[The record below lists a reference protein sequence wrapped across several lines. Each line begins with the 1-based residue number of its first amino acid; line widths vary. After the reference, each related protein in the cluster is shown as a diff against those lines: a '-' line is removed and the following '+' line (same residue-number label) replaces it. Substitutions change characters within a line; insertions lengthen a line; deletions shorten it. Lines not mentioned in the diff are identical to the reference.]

1 MGTSDK
7 LLNEQNSK
15 VIALYNQSE
24 QQDKIWRHCLFL
36 IAHLHFIHA
45 PGKGIL
51 YFLLQ
56 ISE

>member
-51 YFLLQ
+51 YFLL
-56 ISE
+56 